1 MITPCTVSRC
11 TCLKK
16 YVDDSCPEHGN
27 ENERA
32 SVRQAALDKL
42 VRLGYL
48 KDYSYLKQY
57 EVPCVE
63 MRTSETITLVF
74 PMGATLTISGVS
86 SGSSENVS
94 LELEV
99 GHQLLENK

>member
-11 TCLKK
+11 TCRKK
-16 YVDDSCPEHGN
+16 YVDEGCPEHGI
-27 ENERA
+27 ENERVSA
-32 SVRQAALDKL
+32 RRQILDKL

-48 KDYSYLKQY
+48 KDYAYMTKY
-57 EVPCVE
+57 EE
-63 MRTSETITLVF
+63 KMRTSETITLVF

-86 SGSSENVS
+86 SGSSENVY

-99 GHQLLENK
+99 GHQLLEDK

>member
-1 MITPCTVSRC
+1 MFTPCTVSRC

-16 YVDDSCPEHGN
+16 YVDESCPEHGT
-27 ENERA
+27 ENERVSA
-32 SVRQAALDKL
+32 RKQSLDKL

-48 KDYSYLKQY
+48 KDYTLDKQ
-57 EVPCVE
+57 VE
-63 MRTSETITLVF
+63 EYNATSEVLTLVF

>member
-16 YVDDSCPEHGN
+16 YVDESCPEHGI
-27 ENERA
+27 ENERVSA
-32 SVRQAALDKL
+32 RMQSLDKL

-48 KDYSYLKQY
+48 KDYTLDKQVGEHTGFS
-57 EVPCVE
+57 EVL
-63 MRTSETITLVF
+63 TLVF
-74 PMGATLTISGVS
+74 PMGAILTIQGTSDFHH
-86 SGSSENVS
+86 NYL

-99 GHQLLENK
+99 GHQILEDK

>member
-1 MITPCTVSRC
+1 
-11 TCLKK
+11 
-16 YVDDSCPEHGN
+16 VDDSCPEHGN

-48 KDYSYLKQY
+48 KDYSYYKSLTD
-57 EVPCVE
+57 CSL
-63 MRTSETITLVF
+63 RGD